1 MTTERIR
8 KGFKITQKQ
17 LAEMFNIPLGTI
29 KNWDVRDCMPEYME
43 ELLFQVLLVKDACKK
58 YDEELE
64 RDSLSIECRMA
75 EGMIINR
82 AYNMFK

>member
-64 RDSLSIECRMA
+64 
-75 EGMIINR
+75 
-82 AYNMFK
+82 

>member
-17 LAEMFNIPLGTI
+17 LSEMFNIPLGTI
-29 KNWDVRDCMPEYME
+29 KNWDARDCMPEYME
-43 ELLFQVLLVKDACKK
+43 EILIQVLLVKDACKK
-58 YDEELE
+58 YHEELE
-64 RDSLSIECRMA
+64 IDSCSIECRMA

-82 AYNMFK
+82 ACNMFE